1 MDLDFCSTFVAT
13 VAVVVAASW
22 AVWSAAQR
30 WWFRPRQL
38 ERKLLAQ
45 GLRGNK
51 YRFPNGDLGDVRNL
65 VLEAQQKPMPL
76 SHCILD
82 RVVPHLKRALD
93 LYGDKNKLPFFWFG
107 PYPRVIIM
115 DPEIVK
121 DILSSKFGHFERLK
135 STPIGR
141 LLFQGLATYDGEK
154 WAKHRRIVNPAFQVE
169 KLKMMIPAF
178 SACCDELMKRWEG
191 LAGEAG
197 VCELNVFPEFQ
208 YLAGDVISR
217 AAFGSSYKDGRR
229 IFELQAEQ
237 TELVVQ
243 AALNLYIPGLRFIP
257 TKKNRRRN
265 EIYREVRALLRNI
278 IEHREVAIRSGEAS
292 TDDLLGLLME
302 SNRRH
307 AQEHADHPHDVSLTT
322 EDVIEE
328 CKLFYFAGQETTSV
342 LLTWTMIVLA
352 MHPNWQD
359 QARQEVLQVFGQHKV
374 TLEGLNRLKIVTMIL
389 YEVLRLYPP
398 AAAII
403 RQTYKEMKL
412 GEFSFPPGVQLV
424 LPILLLHHSKE
435 FWGDDAEEF
444 NPERFAEGISKATK
458 NRLIFFPF
466 GWGPRICIG
475 QSFALTE
482 AKMTVSRILQ
492 RFSVELSP
500 SYAHAPSNLPTLRP
514 QHGAEVILRK
524 LQE

>member
-1 MDLDFCSTFVAT
+1 MDLDIGLTFVAT
-13 VAVVVAASW
+13 LAVVVAATW

-30 WWFRPRQL
+30 WWFRPRKL
-38 ERKLLAQ
+38 ERMLLSQ
-45 GLRGNK
+45 GLRGSK
-51 YRFPNGDLGDVRNL
+51 YRFPDGDLRDVRNL
-65 VLEAQQKPMPL
+65 VLETRRKPMPL

-82 RVVPHLKRALD
+82 RVVPHLKRASD
-93 LYGDKNKLPFFWFG
+93 LYGDENKLPFFWFG

-135 STPIGR
+135 STTLGS
-141 LLFQGLATYDGEK
+141 LVQGLATYDGEK
-154 WAKHRRIVNPAFQVE
+154 WAKHRKIINPAFQVE

-178 SACCDELMKRWEG
+178 SACCDELMNRWEG

-208 YLAGDVISR
+208 NLARDIISR
-217 AAFGSSYKDGRR
+217 AAFGSSYKEGYR

-243 AALNLYIPGLRFIP
+243 AALTLYIPGFRFIP

-265 EIYREVRALLRNI
+265 EIYREVRTLLRNM
-278 IEHREVAIRSGEAS
+278 IEHREIAIRSGEAS

-307 AQEHADHPHDVSLTT
+307 VQEHGDPQHNVSLTI

-342 LLTWTMIVLA
+342 LLTWTMIMLA
-352 MHPNWQD
+352 MDPNWQD
-359 QARQEVLQVFGQHKV
+359 QAREEVLQVFGRHQV
-374 TLEGLNRLKIVTMIL
+374 TLEGLSRLKIVTMIL
-389 YEVLRLYPP
+389 YEVFRLYPP
-398 AAAII
+398 VTSLI
-403 RQTYKEMKL
+403 RQTYKEIKL
-412 GEFSFPPGVQLV
+412 GEFTFPPGVQII
-424 LPILLLHHSKE
+424 LPILLLQHSKE
-435 FWGDDAEEF
+435 FWGDTAEEF
-444 NPERFAEGISKATK
+444 NPGRFAEGISKAT
-458 NRLIFFPF
+458 NNQLIFFPF
-466 GWGPRICIG
+466 GWGPQICIG

-482 AKMTVSRILQ
+482 AKMAVARILQ
-492 RFSVELSP
+492 RFSVKLSP
-500 SYAHAPSNLPTLRP
+500 SYAHAPITLITLHP
-514 QHGAEVILRK
+514 QHGAQVILCK